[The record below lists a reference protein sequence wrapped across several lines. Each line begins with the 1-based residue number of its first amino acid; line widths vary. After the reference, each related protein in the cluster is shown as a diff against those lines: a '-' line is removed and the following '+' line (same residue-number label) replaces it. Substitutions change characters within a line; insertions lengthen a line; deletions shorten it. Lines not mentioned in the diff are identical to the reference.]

1 MQVKETENTLFKSG
15 IGMGVQ
21 KAIIT
26 EGKRN
31 SQIITGNQK
40 HKDLTLSVQQS
51 VKQANK
57 DKSQIMVDL
66 MPFQGNSGRA
76 STKMHTGRNH
86 FENFSQKMDAMT
98 GEQESLRVSRLS
110 KGSMEGLRK
119 GSVQHTSTKTAVLE
133 QKQVNVPKMT
143 KKAKTGKIEN
153 DEDDYDQ
160 DEFDPLGASEQKP
173 SIQA

>member
-1 MQVKETENTLFKSG
+1 
-15 IGMGVQ
+15 
-21 KAIIT
+21 
-26 EGKRN
+26 
-31 SQIITGNQK
+31 
-40 HKDLTLSVQQS
+40 
-51 VKQANK
+51 
-57 DKSQIMVDL
+57 
-66 MPFQGNSGRA
+66 
-76 STKMHTGRNH
+76 
-86 FENFSQKMDAMT
+86 
-98 GEQESLRVSRLS
+98 
-110 KGSMEGLRK
+110 MEGLRK